1 MFQDIPNEFDINFDG
16 REIDEKAYVLCYD
29 GEKVLCRIDG
39 GAEFPRIGNLKDR
52 PETVFAFSADG
63 IRYFLCLSGR
73 ASAEGFEY
81 KSLKAIRGAAQDI
94 NKFAAITGFHY
105 YKFHGENRFCGRC
118 GGKLVHDPEK
128 RCMLCGNCGNEVFPK
143 ISPAVIVG
151 IIDPEND
158 SIVLTKYAD
167 RDYKKYALVAGFA
180 EMGESAEDAVK
191 REVMEETGLE
201 ITELKYYKS
210 QPWGLAQNLLIGF
223 FGYVKGSRRIIM
235 DKNELSEAVW
245 VSREKLQ
252 VGNEGV
258 SLTEDMMRAFKE
270 GRI

>member
-1 MFQDIPNEFDINFDG
+1 M
-16 REIDEKAYVLCYD
+16 
-29 GEKVLCRIDG
+29 
-39 GAEFPRIGNLKDR
+39 
-52 PETVFAFSADG
+52 
-63 IRYFLCLSGR
+63 
-73 ASAEGFEY
+73 
-81 KSLKAIRGAAQDI
+81 
-94 NKFAAITGFHY
+94 
-105 YKFHGENRFCGRC
+105 
-118 GGKLVHDPEK
+118 
-128 RCMLCGNCGNEVFPK
+128 
-143 ISPAVIVG
+143 
-151 IIDPEND
+151 
-158 SIVLTKYAD
+158 LTKYAD